1 LIKVILTQRVDFI
14 NSYKEIRDSTDQQ
27 LSKWL
32 IHAGFLPVPISN
44 KLVIIPSVRDAWSG
58 KQPILENWLI
68 TIKPHALL
76 LSGGNDIG
84 ENPARDETEKFLLE
98 WAQKNRTPI
107 LGICRGMQ
115 MMAVWSKGKLIRIK
129 NHSSTRHQLKISNLA
144 SDWPSE
150 VNSFHR
156 WGLDGCPADFEV
168 KAFTDDN
175 VIEAIKHKQLP
186 WEGWMWHPERE
197 VHFSKKDTRRL
208 KALFVE

>member
-1 LIKVILTQRVDFI
+1 MPKEIVVGVTQRVDKADFY
-14 NSYKEIRDSTDQQ
+14 NEWRDALDQR
-27 LSKWL
+27 L
-32 IHAGFLPVPISN
+32 IDWVIQSGFVPVPIPNTIVDISSTN
-44 KLVIIPSVRDAWSG
+44 SCH
-58 KQPILENWLI
+58 PILENWLNKVKI
-68 TIKPHALL
+68 EGII

-208 KALFVE
+208 KAFFVE